1 MPVRIGFAG
10 TGGIAASHL
19 ANLVRIADAEVVAL
33 YDVDRERCE
42 VVMRRINGQQ
52 DQAARPGGPEPRKL
66 QAKVYAD
73 YRAMLGEAGLHAVYV
88 CVPPFAHA
96 DLELQA
102 IDAGLHVFVE
112 KPVALSLDLA
122 RQVAAAIQQK
132 NLVSSSGYQMR
143 YADTT
148 DRARELIEKK
158 AVGMA
163 LGFYLGGL
171 PGTPW
176 WRVQAK
182 SGGQL
187 VEQATHTV
195 DLMRYLLGDVT
206 RVYAAGATRLLK
218 DQQGLDIFDVA
229 VTTLHFASGA
239 IGSIANTSA
248 LGGGSA
254 TGAPNGVHLILQDQR
269 LEVWGNT
276 LKIVTAS
283 SSNTPGKTEEVRS
296 TTSAML
302 VQDQAFVEAV
312 GRKDP
317 SRVRSPYIDAARTLA
332 VTLAAEE
339 SARTNKPVDV
349 PKL

>member
-42 VVMRRINGQQ
+42 VAMRRINGQQ

-66 QAKVYAD
+66 QAKVYTD
-73 YRAMLGEAGLHAVYV
+73 YRAMLSEAGLHAVYV
-88 CVPPFAHA
+88 CVPPFAHGA
-96 DLELQA
+96 LELQA
-102 IDAGLHVFVE
+102 IEAGLHLFVE

-122 RQVAAAIQQK
+122 RQIGGAIQQK

-148 DRARELIEKK
+148 ERARELIDKRP
-158 AVGMA
+158 VGMA
-163 LGFYLGGL
+163 MGFYLGGL

-176 WRVQAK
+176 WRVQAQ

-195 DLMRYLLGDVT
+195 DLMRYLVGEVT

-218 DQQGLDIFDVA
+218 DQPGLDIFDVA
-229 VTTLHFASGA
+229 ITTLHFASGA
-239 IGSIANTSA
+239 IGTVANTSA

-269 LEVWGNT
+269 VEVWGNS
-276 LKIVTAS
+276 LKITSAAG
-283 SSNTPGKTEEVRS
+283 SNMPGRTEEIRS
-296 TTSAML
+296 TMSAML

-317 SRVRSPYIDAARTLA
+317 TRVRSSYPDAARTLA

-339 SARTNKPVDV
+339 SARTNAPVDV
-349 PKL
+349 PAL

>member
-19 ANLVRIADAEVVAL
+19 SNLLRIPDAEVVAL
-33 YDVDRERCE
+33 HDVDRERCE
-42 VVMRRINGQQ
+42 VAIRRINGQQ

-66 QAKVYAD
+66 QAKVYTD
-73 YRAMLGEAGLHAVYV
+73 YRVMLAEAGLHAVYI
-88 CVPPFAHA
+88 CVPPFAHG

-102 IDAGLHVFVE
+102 IDAGLHLFVE
-112 KPVALSLDLA
+112 KPIALSLDLA
-122 RQVAAAIQQK
+122 RQIAAAIQQK

-143 YADTT
+143 YAETT
-148 DRARELIEKK
+148 DRARELIDKK
-158 AVGMA
+158 PIGMA

-176 WRVQAK
+176 WRVQAQ

-195 DLMRYLLGDVT
+195 DLMRYLVGEVT

-218 DQQGLDIFDVA
+218 ELPNLDIFDVA
-229 VTTLHFASGA
+229 VTTLHFANGA
-239 IGSIANTSA
+239 IGTVANTSA

-254 TGAPNGVHLILQDQR
+254 SGAPNGVHLILQDQR
-269 LEVWGNT
+269 LEVWGNS
-276 LKIVTAS
+276 LKIVTAAG
-283 SSNTPGKTEEVRS
+283 SNTPGKTEEIRS
-296 TTSAML
+296 ATSAML

-317 SRVRSPYIDAARTLA
+317 TRVRSPYIDAARTLA

-339 SARTNKPVDV
+339 SARTNQPVDV
-349 PKL
+349 PTL